1 MIKNMGESMLFA
13 RKTLVTAS
21 IALSAVVGALA
32 TASPASAAI
41 STGSDSVGD
50 CDAQC
55 LVLYYNTGYAG
66 SHTTIHSTTPNGGE
80 GVYDLSAYTFQSGGA
95 GQGKNLKNNA
105 ASAKARIWGI
115 DSSVTVYF
123 NSGYAGPCDKFQKTE
138 YPSAWQLSNTYNE
151 NASVYFR
158 NIPVNQGC
166 VNFG

>member
-1 MIKNMGESMLFA
+1 MLFA
-13 RKTLVTAS
+13 RKALVTAS
-21 IALSAVVGALA
+21 IALSAVVGTLA
-32 TASPASAAI
+32 IASPASAGI

-66 SHTTIHSTTPNGGE
+66 SHTTIHSTTPSGGE
-80 GVYDLSAYTFQSGGA
+80 GVYDLSGYTFQSGGA
-95 GQGKNLKNNA
+95 GQGKSLKNNA
-105 ASAKARIWGI
+105 ASAKARIWSI

-123 NSGYAGPCDKFQKTE
+123 NSGYAGPCDKFHKTE
-138 YPSAWQLSNTYNE
+138 YPAAWQLSNTYNE

-158 NIPVNQGC
+158 NVPVNQGC